1 MHDYNCFCMHF
12 YLYSYLQLKYQYVK
26 IDLILPFL
34 LYSVSFANLSEAG
47 QSIILS
53 VVASEEAD

>member
-12 YLYSYLQLKYQYVK
+12 YLYSYLILKYQYVK
-26 IDLILPFL
+26 IDLSFL